1 MNISKEDF
9 KISFNKNLKHYYQVQ
24 SVKDLSDI
32 ELYNCF
38 ARTVVDYFLEQW
50 ADTKI
55 DIDKKRVKKVCYLS
69 AEFLIGRFL
78 SNTLINMRSF
88 DTVRSLADELGIDF
102 NALENVE
109 IDAGLGNGGL
119 GRLAACFLDSLS
131 TLDYPALGYGI
142 KYRYGI
148 FKQSFIDGFQIE
160 EPDKW
165 NEYEHPWFIKNVSRV
180 YDISFGGHIEI
191 ERDAAGNEIFTHKNP
206 YVVNAIAYDAPIV
219 GYDSRTINTLR
230 LWEAYAK
237 DGFDLSLFNNMQYLD
252 ASKKEMEVSNI
263 TKVLYPNDEDLA
275 GKFLRLRQQYF
286 FCSASIQD
294 VIHDFKK
301 HYSSDLKRLP
311 EYVVFQLN
319 DTHPVVAI
327 PELMRVLIDKE
338 KFDWKLAWEVTKK
351 CFAYTNHTVL
361 AEALEKWPLRMFS
374 ELLPR
379 IYQIIQ
385 EINKRFFEEIE
396 AKNKSGS
403 NFIYDDYLIINDG
416 VINMAWL
423 AIHSCFSINGV
434 AKLHTEILMENAL
447 KTWYSL
453 YPDKFNNKT
462 NGVTQRR
469 WLLMAN
475 PRLSDLISSKI
486 GDSWVKNFEDIERLL
501 AFKDDKDVISS
512 LRKVKHE
519 NKVDFSNLIYRELGI
534 KIDSSS
540 IFDVQIKRLH
550 EYKRQVLNALH
561 ILYLYSKLRK
571 DKDFYVYPRTFI
583 FGAKAAPGYRMAKN
597 IIKFINDIAHK
608 VNNDINVNGKIKVV
622 FIPNYNV
629 SWAEKIIPAS
639 DISEQISLA
648 GKEASGTSNM
658 KFMMNGALT
667 LGTMDGANVE
677 IYDQVGDEHMFIF
690 GLRKNEVIKHNENH
704 SYVPSRIL
712 EDDPE
717 FSEIINSLVD
727 GSLFKGHYEVYKE
740 IHDSLLYESYGGSPD
755 QYFVLKDFRSYV
767 NTHKL
772 VESRYQDSDSWI
784 SSCLVNIAKSS
795 VFSSDRTIEEYVKD
809 IWKVR
814 RLY

>member
-1 MNISKEDF
+1 MHISKEDF
-9 KISFNKNLKHYYQVQ
+9 KARFNKNLKCCYQVE
-24 SVKDLSDI
+24 SIKDLSGI

-38 ARTVVDYFLEQW
+38 SRTVIDYFLEDW
-50 ADTKI
+50 ANTKLEF
-55 DIDKKRVKKVCYLS
+55 DKKRKKKVCYLS
-69 AEFLIGRFL
+69 AEFLLGRFL
-78 SNTLINMRSF
+78 SNTLINMGSF
-88 DTVRSLADELGIDF
+88 DVVESLSDELGIDF
-102 NALENVE
+102 NELENIE

-119 GRLAACFLDSLS
+119 GRLAACFLESLS

-148 FKQSFIDGFQIE
+148 FKQSFVDGYQVE

-165 NEYEHPWFIKNVSRV
+165 SEYEYPWVIKNIGRV

-191 ERDAAGNEIFTHKNP
+191 ERDFAGNEIFTHKNP
-206 YVVNAIAYDAPIV
+206 YIVNAIAYDAPIV
-219 GYDSRTINTLR
+219 GYNSKTINTLR

-237 DGFDLSLFNNMQYLD
+237 DGFDLGLFNNMQYFD
-252 ASKKEMEVSNI
+252 SSKKEMEVSNI
-263 TKVLYPNDEDLA
+263 TKILYPNDEDLA

-294 VIHDFKK
+294 VIHDFKQN
-301 HYSSDLKRLP
+301 YSSDLKRLP

-327 PELMRVLIDKE
+327 PELMRILIDRE
-338 KFDWKLAWEVTKK
+338 KFDWKLAWKITRQ
-351 CFAYTNHTVL
+351 CFAYTNHTIL

-396 AKNKSGS
+396 AKNKMGS
-403 NFIYDDYLIINDG
+403 NFVYDDYLIINNG

-423 AIHSCFSINGV
+423 AIHSCFSVNGV
-434 AKLHTEILMENAL
+434 AKLHTEILTKNEL
-447 KTWYSL
+447 KHWYDL

-469 WLLMAN
+469 WLLLSN
-475 PRLSDLISSKI
+475 PRLSKLVSSRI
-486 GDSWVKNFEDIERLL
+486 GDSWVKKFDDIEKFL

-512 LRKVKHE
+512 LKKIRHE
-519 NKVDFSNLIYRELGI
+519 NKVDFSNLICRELGI
-534 KIDSSS
+534 KIDPNS

-561 ILYLYSKLRK
+561 ILYLYNQLKR
-571 DKDFYVYPRTFI
+571 DKNFYVYPRTFI

-597 IIKFINDIAHK
+597 IIKFINDISNK
-608 VNNDINVNGKIKVV
+608 VNNDSDVNDKIKVI

-629 SWAEKIIPAS
+629 SWAEKIIAAS
-639 DISEQISLA
+639 DVSEQISLA

-667 LGTMDGANVE
+667 IGTMDGANVE

-690 GLRKNEVIKHNENH
+690 GLRKDEVMTYDKNH
-704 SYVPSRIL
+704 SYVPNSVL
-712 EDDPE
+712 ESDPE
-717 FSEIINSLVD
+717 LAEIISSMVD
-727 GSLFKGHYEVYKE
+727 GKLFRGHYEVYKE

-755 QYFVLKDFRSYV
+755 RYFVLKDFRSYV
-767 NTHKL
+767 CAQKL
-772 VESRYQDSDSWI
+772 VESKYRDPNLWF
-784 SSCLVNIAKSS
+784 SSSLVNIAKSS
-795 VFSSDRTIEEYVKD
+795 VFSSDRTIENYVQD
-809 IWKVR
+809 IWKLK
-814 RLY
+814 RLH